1 MAQPPEIGPPVAF
14 TIPKRRPR
22 VEQKAAPPDRRK
34 VVVMPIKVVADKR
47 ITDGMFRT
55 LAVLCSYCN
64 RAGITWVSTERMGKD
79 MGVTKQAISKQLV
92 KLQKLGYVEIIK
104 KHAWGRRTATNRVIF
119 DASVSTEDAIALTS
133 AIEDTR
139 PPFMSQRD
147 QEIMDIMQ
155 DNQRPEIT
163 PAELERNRKRLEV
176 LTKDLKQI
184 ASNMTGTNQRGYTMP
199 ADGVTKAVKEARAKV
214 KARARKPVSTPSY
227 SQPEVDSTQPHIVNL
242 ESKNPSTNKVDMKHD
257 KNISNEMVYRMYERK
272 NVNGLITESDTRWV
286 NLLIEA
292 GVTEVDLE
300 QTLSNKQ
307 GASLTAVCQ
316 ALLDA
321 KGC

>member
-1 MAQPPEIGPPVAF
+1 
-14 TIPKRRPR
+14 
-22 VEQKAAPPDRRK
+22 
-34 VVVMPIKVVADKR
+34 MPIKVVADKR

-64 RAGITWVSTERMGKD
+64 RAGITWVSTERMGND
-79 MGVTKQAISKQLV
+79 MGVTRQAISKQLV

-104 KHAWGRRTATNRVIF
+104 KHAWGRRTATTRVIF

-155 DNQRPEIT
+155 DNQRPDIT
-163 PAELERNRKRLEV
+163 PAELERNRKRLEA

-199 ADGVTKAVKEARAKV
+199 ADGVTKAVKEARAKI
-214 KARARKPVSTPSY
+214 KARARKPVSTASY
-227 SQPEVDSTQPHIVNL
+227 SQPVVDSTQPHTVNL
-242 ESKNPSTNKVDMKHD
+242 ESKNLSTNKVDMKHD
-257 KNISNEMVYRMYERK
+257 KNISNEDVYRMYERE
-272 NVNGLITESDTRWV
+272 NVNALITESDTRWV
-286 NLLIEA
+286 NLVVEA
-292 GVTEVDLE
+292 RASEVDLTKAL
-300 QTLSNKQ
+300 QSKR

-316 ALLDA
+316 AVLDA